1 MHRRAVGR
9 RIVIAA
15 CALVLSFALFGAC
28 TGTSVVRL
36 KRERT
41 GSVLWNP
48 CGPIQC
54 GSLSVPLDAKHPNGT
69 RITLALGRLPATGHR
84 VGVLFTNPGGPGAS
98 GVDFIR
104 DARAIFPAAILKAF
118 DIVSWD
124 PRGVGKSAPIRCNDQ
139 LDAFY
144 AVDRSPD
151 SAGDIDANVKA
162 AKAFVASCVQGSG
175 KLLPFVSTRNSA
187 RDLDAIRAAI
197 GEQQISYLGFSYG
210 TYLGARY
217 AAMFPSRVRA
227 MVLDGAV
234 DPARSYADTVVQQAA
249 GFERELQGFFT
260 DCRNDPDCGFATG
273 GDPERAFDSLSR
285 DVDAEP
291 QYAKVH
297 GERRILGPGEFEI
310 GVASALYA
318 GHSGYQS
325 LANALA
331 QTASGLGNKMAA
343 FADQYTGRKTGGKYT
358 NETAA
363 LYAIGCVDAPSPRTV
378 AGMQTVAARATRA
391 APHFGASTTWL
402 GLPCAYWPVPAQEKI
417 EPIHARGAPAILVV
431 GTRGDP
437 ATPYSWA
444 VSLAQQLS
452 SGRLLTYDGDGHTAY
467 GSSDCVDT
475 AVNDYLLKLTPPAKR
490 TSCK

>member
-1 MHRRAVGR
+1 MRRRAVGR
-9 RIVIAA
+9 RIVIPA

-48 CGPIQC
+48 CGSIQC

-69 RITLALGRLPATGHR
+69 QITLAMGRLPATGHR
-84 VGVLFTNPGGPGAS
+84 IGVLFTNPGGPGAS
-98 GVDFIR
+98 GVDFVR
-104 DARAIFPAAILKAF
+104 DARAIFPAAVLEAF

-124 PRGVGKSAPIRCNDQ
+124 PRGVGQSAPVRCNDD

-151 SAGDIDANVKA
+151 SADEVDANVAA
-162 AKAFVASCVQGSG
+162 AKEFVASCVKDSG
-175 KLLPFVSTRNSA
+175 KLLRFVSTRESA

-210 TYLGARY
+210 TYLGALY
-217 AAMFPSRVRA
+217 ADMFPNRVRA

-234 DPARSYADTVVQQAA
+234 DPARSYTGTVVQQSA
-249 GFERELQGFFT
+249 GFERELQGFFA

-273 GDPERAFDSLSR
+273 GDPERAFDSLAR

-291 QYAKVH
+291 QYATVH

-310 GVASALYA
+310 GVASVLYS
-318 GHSGYQS
+318 GHSGYGS
-325 LANALA
+325 LADALA

-363 LYAIGCVDAPSPRTV
+363 LYAIGCLDAPSPRTV
-378 AGMQTVAARATRA
+378 AGMQAVAARATRA
-391 APHFGASTTWL
+391 APHFGASTAWL
-402 GLPCAYWPVPAQEKI
+402 GLPCAYWPVRAQEKVA
-417 EPIHARGAPAILVV
+417 PIHAEGAPPIIVV

-437 ATPYSWA
+437 ATPYTWA
-444 VSLAQQLS
+444 VSLAKQLD
-452 SGRLLTYDGDGHTAY
+452 SGRLLTYEGDGHTAY
-467 GSSDCVDT
+467 GDSECIDT
-475 AVNDYLLKLTPPAKR
+475 AVNDYLLKLTQPANG
-490 TSCK
+490 TSCN